1 VAKRPWPGDQRPGII
16 KAPLL
21 RAQAGSFD
29 HQAIIEAV
37 VRICFLSDS
46 CSNRVMIARCA
57 PCRVRAKVQQ
67 RLDKITNKL
76 FAPLCNGMPDHLT
89 GRDEIA

>member
-1 VAKRPWPGDQRPGII
+1 MRPWLGDQRPGII

-37 VRICFLSDS
+37 VRICFLSDAQ
-46 CSNRVMIARCA
+46 I
-57 PCRVRAKVQQ
+57 
-67 RLDKITNKL
+67 
-76 FAPLCNGMPDHLT
+76 G
-89 GRDEIA
+89 